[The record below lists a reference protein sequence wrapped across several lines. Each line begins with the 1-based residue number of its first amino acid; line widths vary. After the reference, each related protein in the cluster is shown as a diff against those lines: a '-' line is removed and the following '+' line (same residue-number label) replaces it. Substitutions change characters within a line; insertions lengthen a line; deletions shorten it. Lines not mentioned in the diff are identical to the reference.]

1 MTRTPEEI
9 VARIEMIRAED
20 GRDIFGVE
28 AATLIGALDYEH
40 AKPFLF
46 EEVAEEDWRNT
57 TQPTPGEYLAFAVE
71 KCVGERGLSSLR
83 SLDYYSAWTW
93 LAGDQSFTYFDT
105 IRKEMPGNYGA
116 NALNAAA
123 VELDL
128 EEWDALYEANPKLQE
143 FILDVPSK
151 S

>member
-57 TQPTPGEYLAFAVE
+57 TQPTPGGYLGFAVE
-71 KCVGERGLSSLR
+71 KCVGERGLSALR

-93 LAGDQSFTYFDT
+93 LAGEQAFDVFDV
-105 IRKEMPGNYGA
+105 IRETKPGNYGA
-116 NALNAAA
+116 NALSAAA
-123 VELDL
+123 NVLGLNSEWESLVEDHPQLL
-128 EEWDALYEANPKLQE
+128 EFAAQ
-143 FILDVPSK
+143 S
-151 S
+151 